1 MEPSQALSLNQ
12 FAALLL
18 PRRRAPDVL
27 TLAADLALKKPLRVV
42 DGGNLFNVLIL
53 SRMVRQRTVNV
64 VEVLNRIYISRAFTC
79 YQMEAMLADLEVN
92 RGALL
97 VLDLLGTFYDENVDD
112 AQSRRLLGR
121 CIAHLKRYSANLPVL
136 VSVFPPGAAGKRKFL
151 MDMLLQE
158 IDHVW
163 QWESPEKPPQQLAL
177 GFSEPEQRSSAK

>member
-1 MEPSQALSLNQ
+1 MESSQALSLNQ

-18 PRRRAPDVL
+18 PRRRLPDVL

-53 SRMVRQRTVNV
+53 SRMVRQRTSNV

-79 YQMEAMLADLEVN
+79 YQIEAMLADLEVS

-112 AQSRRLLGR
+112 AQSQRLLGR

-136 VSVFPPGAAGKRKFL
+136 VSVFPPRQSEKRKFL

-163 QWESPEKPPQQLAL
+163 QWESPEKPPEQLQL
-177 GFSEPEQRSSAK
+177 WG